1 MRNCIHLKGESC
13 LLGSTGLLGK
23 LGADVLNLVLD
34 LGLEGG
40 GGGATF
46 GGGSSEGGNGG
57 DHLRIF
63 VCNSSQELFAEKAW
77 HAQ

>member
-46 GGGSSEGGNGG
+46 GGGSSE
-57 DHLRIF
+57 
-63 VCNSSQELFAEKAW
+63 
-77 HAQ
+77 